1 MDLPLNPALLL
12 NHGAA
17 KTWVIQH
24 KYASISLTLRYS
36 WSAIFLYVY
45 TGQIAFAAI
54 SSRSVDLSSKD
65 VQNGHSESEP
75 KPLQDLERLNSSLFP
90 VALTTVQP
98 CSPKSVYFLANKV
111 RLTLLLSGGGTNDR
125 PFCSGRSDRPL

>member
-1 MDLPLNPALLL
+1 MLLF
-12 NHGAA
+12 N
-17 KTWVIQH
+17 
-24 KYASISLTLRYS
+24 SLTLRYS

-65 VQNGHSESEP
+65 VQNGHSEGGP
-75 KPLQDLERLNSSLFP
+75 KPLQDPEGLNSPLTP
-90 VALTTVQP
+90 VAFTALQP

-111 RLTLLLSGGGTNDR
+111 CLTHLLGGGGTNV
-125 PFCSGRSDRPL
+125 PFA